1 MCPRTRV
8 STRVRHCR
16 ARTRS
21 NGRTARDPP
30 RQQIVMSVEP
40 RQPGR
45 VRVQGMNLTCTYG
58 WQTGLQNTG
67 EAPGSGC

>member
-21 NGRTARDPP
+21 
-30 RQQIVMSVEP
+30 
-40 RQPGR
+40 
-45 VRVQGMNLTCTYG
+45 MNLTCTYG
-58 WQTGLQNTG
+58 WQIGLQNTG